1 MRSRAQ
7 TAERRDVLVCDCKRR
22 QRFGKHIA
30 IVLRIRARARNAAH
44 VGEKFDLGCLE
55 QVDELAHRP
64 CGMSDGEE
72 RIGHLVRRSP
82 ASLAC
87 VRLAQRDAIR
97 TAPSAGTLHLYLAQ
111 KIRLKTVN
119 SMELESAA
127 PVERLRKRSP

>member
-30 IVLRIRARARNAAH
+30 IVLRIRPRARNAAH
-44 VGEKFDLGCLE
+44 VGEKFDLGYLE

-72 RIGHLVRRSP
+72 RIGHLVRRPP
-82 ASLAC
+82 ASLS
-87 VRLAQRDAIR
+87 LAFALRNEMRSEPRRAPAHYTFLPSPKN
-97 TAPSAGTLHLYLAQ
+97 TA
-111 KIRLKTVN
+111 
-119 SMELESAA
+119 
-127 PVERLRKRSP
+127 